1 VKRVRVVVLLAFVA
15 TAVALPTA
23 ALAQTTNPLSP
34 LEPSV
39 PQATPT
45 TSAAPPVA
53 VQTTT
58 TSGSSTLSGSSA
70 IVIAIGALVLIAG
83 ISFFIWYD
91 ARRRAPVRHRTAEFT
106 AGGREARPGTKS
118 KPKPRKPSPAER
130 RRRKRGRAK

>member
-1 VKRVRVVVLLAFVA
+1 MKRVRVAVLLAFAA

-34 LEPSV
+34 LTPSV
-39 PQATPT
+39 PQATST
-45 TSAAPPVA
+45 TSATAPVA

-58 TSGSSTLSGSSA
+58 TSGNSTLSGTNA
-70 IVIAIGALVLIAG
+70 IVIAIGAIVLIAG

-91 ARRRAPVRHRTAEFT
+91 ARRRAPVRHRTAEAT
-106 AGGREARPGTKS
+106 AGGSARPGTKP